1 MISNPKI
8 YSFSLFEAGYASIHS
23 LIRDLF
29 DSPNNVCPSLSQGDL
44 SYVLSKVPPA
54 RPLHHSSQEAV
65 SVNKNTKKVKL
76 ETHVAFCNRHR
87 ENIIPEKIYPDKA
100 LEKFCLLSGI
110 EKDQAN
116 CWFLGPH
123 SEKKFNIHN
132 AFCTQGVFNIL
143 DHNKFNQA
151 LTNGVGSRRSYGY
164 GLILI
169 KEGEKL

>member
-1 MISNPKI
+1 MICNPKI

-44 SYVLSKVPPA
+44 LYVLSKIPPA
-54 RPLHHSSQEAV
+54 RPLHHSSREAV

-87 ENIIPEKIYPDKA
+87 ENIIPEKIYPEKA
-100 LEKFCLLSGI
+100 LEKFRLLSGI

-123 SEKKFNIHN
+123 SEKN
-132 AFCTQGVFNIL
+132 
-143 DHNKFNQA
+143 
-151 LTNGVGSRRSYGY
+151 LTFIMHFVLRGY
-164 GLILI
+164 LIFWITTNSI
-169 KEGEKL
+169 KH